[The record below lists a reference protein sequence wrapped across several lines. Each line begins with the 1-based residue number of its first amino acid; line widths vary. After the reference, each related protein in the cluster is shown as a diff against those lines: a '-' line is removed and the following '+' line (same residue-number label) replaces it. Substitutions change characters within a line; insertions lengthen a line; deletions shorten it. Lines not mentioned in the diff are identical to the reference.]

1 MTQIHRLLALPLL
14 LASAGCS
21 NAVRNEHDAALA
33 YLGLD
38 AGITRAMNLGLDGYN
53 AASSANIDAQSA
65 GGDIGG
71 TMTVTGQV
79 DQGSSDNK
87 ELRLEVALEGYL
99 DDTVDGDTPFEV
111 TYDSDPQ
118 APLALDISLRDIP
131 DGTLTGTFVGD
142 VGISGD
148 LGGIVSL
155 DVALDGTIEAGVDDT
170 VARTE
175 GETHITGSATSDY
188 GSYAIDLVR

>member
-1 MTQIHRLLALPLL
+1 MTQIHRLLAFPLL
-14 LASAGCS
+14 LACAGCS

-38 AGITRAMNLGLDGYN
+38 AGITRAMNLGLEGYN
-53 AASSANIDAQSA
+53 VASSANIDAQSA

-71 TMTVTGQV
+71 TMTVSGQV

-99 DDTVDGDTPFEV
+99 DDPVDGDTPFEV

-155 DVALDGTIEAGVDDT
+155 DIALDGTIEAGADDAVT
-170 VARTE
+170 RTE

>member
-1 MTQIHRLLALPLL
+1 MTHLHRLLALPLL

-21 NAVRNEHDAALA
+21 NALRNEHDAALA

-38 AGITRAMNLGLDGYN
+38 AAVTRAMNLGLDGYN

-65 GGDIGG
+65 AGDLAG
-71 TMTVTGQV
+71 TITVTGQV

-87 ELRLEVALEGYL
+87 GLRLEVALDGYL
-99 DDTVDGDTPFEV
+99 DDTVEGDAPFAV

-131 DGTLTGTFVGD
+131 DGTLTGTLVGD

-155 DVALDGTIEAGVDDT
+155 DVALEGTIEPGADDT
-170 VARTE
+170 VTRTE